1 MEADE
6 RELLLD
12 TIEALGVL
20 TFALGATFAGLKQEV
35 TNLKPRLL
43 VALNTAA
50 TNAPAVAA
58 RGGCQANARQG
69 HCAYSGDLV
78 SLRHQEA
85 A

>member
-1 MEADE
+1 MAMEADE

-58 RGGCQANARQG
+58 RGDVKQMLAKATALIQAI
-69 HCAYSGDLV
+69 
-78 SLRHQEA
+78 
-85 A
+85 